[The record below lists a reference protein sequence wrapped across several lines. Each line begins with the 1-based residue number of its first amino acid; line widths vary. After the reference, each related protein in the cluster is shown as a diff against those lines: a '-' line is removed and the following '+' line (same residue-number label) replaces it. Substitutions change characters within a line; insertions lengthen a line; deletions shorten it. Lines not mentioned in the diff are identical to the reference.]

1 MDFPKFMCNE
11 KNMIPAY
18 QQNTPDIEG
27 EYIVTVD
34 GVEYILHAGDE
45 LFIPKGSVQGGRV
58 KAGTRSI
65 HAFGG
70 QRVKA

>member
-1 MDFPKFMCNE
+1 MDNIIIEKFIRKQRVVFICS
-11 KNMIPAY
+11 
-18 QQNTPDIEG
+18 
-27 EYIVTVD
+27 VD
-34 GVEYILHAGDE
+34 TLHAGDE
-45 LFIPKGSVQGGRV
+45 LFIPKGSVQGGSV